1 MCVCETLISF
11 KTWNENLHANIQL
24 LAEWDNSW
32 PNLIAINVQG
42 VELKIMPWPTI
53 GPHTFQTRSI
63 MKVVTLRSR
72 CKYYIPHS
80 LHILLCSHYSL
91 RFVCK
96 LISRPKEVCLQ
107 IEMTYDG
114 KLSICSNVVCTKGKL
129 LWTTWWLHS
138 YKWKLYFSS
147 WHAKNIYIIFIANIR
162 KEVFNSWWN
171 LVLKLKSNF
180 ITTRFE
186 RKINYNYCV

>member
-1 MCVCETLISF
+1 MCETLISF

-80 LHILLCSHYSL
+80 LHILLCSHLSL

-96 LISRPKEVCLQ
+96 LKWLTMENFQYAQMLFALKESCCEPLDDYIHINESYIFHLDMPK
-107 IEMTYDG
+107 
-114 KLSICSNVVCTKGKL
+114 
-129 LWTTWWLHS
+129 
-138 YKWKLYFSS
+138 
-147 WHAKNIYIIFIANIR
+147 IYI
-162 KEVFNSWWN
+162 
-171 LVLKLKSNF
+171 
-180 ITTRFE
+180 
-186 RKINYNYCV
+186 